1 MNNYAIYS
9 ARNGHKPVRRQRALP
24 KMTIISSASITG
36 VRRRRPTRR
45 PIFTIYL
52 IRRFG
57 TEFMVSRR
65 CSRCELL
72 ADKSIFYERFL
83 CEERRFKPA
92 QIKVTTFIGSDFN
105 GQLHGNDA
113 DARSRRRQPPV
124 LLHSRKHPLYP
135 SLPLPAHI
143 PCKIRRNITDFNHTN
158 RIQQKAA
165 PSFLDN

>member
-1 MNNYAIYS
+1 MAINRS
-9 ARNGHKPVRRQRALP
+9 QTK
-24 KMTIISSASITG
+24 SASQNDNNFVG
-36 VRRRRPTRR
+36 VHHRRPATRR
-45 PIFTIYL
+45 AIFTIYL

-65 CSRCELL
+65 CSPCELL

-124 LLHSRKHPLYP
+124 LLHSRKHSMYS
-135 SLPLPAHI
+135 SLLSAHI
-143 PCKIRRNITDFNHTN
+143 SCRVRKAKTDVNHTN
-158 RIQQKAA
+158 
-165 PSFLDN
+165 

>member
-1 MNNYAIYS
+1 MI
-9 ARNGHKPVRRQRALP
+9 
-24 KMTIISSASITG
+24 IISSASITG

-45 PIFTIYL
+45 AIFTIYL

-57 TEFMVSRR
+57 PEFMISRR

-124 LLHSRKHPLYP
+124 LLHSRKHPFYS
-135 SLPLPAHI
+135 SLSLSVHI
-143 PCKIRRNITDFNHTN
+143 PCRIRRTVLDVNHINQIQLQHVWITDTSLHSYNIYKQHLH
-158 RIQQKAA
+158 R
-165 PSFLDN
+165 